1 MGIAKKAENSLLIPC
16 KQGNLTV
23 RPVPQDCD
31 HHQEVAA
38 NRPGFP
44 APTIPRLFSA
54 LARRLMVCR
63 DCSAGTTGPGPANAE
78 MSLRRRILGSRL
90 HGCVSGNPKGR
101 PKREES
107 SVAERIK
114 SLLDTPIEYR
124 EGGRI
129 KV

>member
-54 LARRLMVCR
+54 LARKLGVCR
-63 DCSAGTTGPGPANAE
+63 DCSAGPSPLARSRSRAPAAKETKISQRLRARVKRTFRRRSPPSLETGPKA
-78 MSLRRRILGSRL
+78 MLSRR
-90 HGCVSGNPKGR
+90 
-101 PKREES
+101 
-107 SVAERIK
+107 
-114 SLLDTPIEYR
+114 
-124 EGGRI
+124 
-129 KV
+129 